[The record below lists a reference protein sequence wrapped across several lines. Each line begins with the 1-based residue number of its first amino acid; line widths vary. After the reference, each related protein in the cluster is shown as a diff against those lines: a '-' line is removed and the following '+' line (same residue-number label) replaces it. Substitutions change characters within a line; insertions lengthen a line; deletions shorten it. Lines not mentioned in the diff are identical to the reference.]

1 MTDKNKNFD
10 IIPIFNQPAKGVWTD
25 FVNVETTCS
34 REMFNLHVSEG
45 YVHNCLLDYA
55 RNLGQW
61 KHNFAFAAYLEEKM
75 VGFIQGFAFEKFSEF
90 YSVYSKET
98 FLEHLYILPKYHK
111 CGIGSRLLN
120 AFEETAG
127 LVSSK
132 VVLTPLR
139 DAVKFYEKN
148 GYKYFGDME
157 KNLVPCAN
165 KVVPVFQWIKTD
177 FDVKLNVTVN
187 NHFLQKN
194 RYKPVFVY
202 LNENSEIDGVI
213 IKTDTENKMWL
224 NQQQEKSNLRLCR
237 CKLAQSLDKVK

>member
-1 MTDKNKNFD
+1 MINKNANFN
-10 IIPIFNQPAKGVWTD
+10 IVPVFNQSAKGVWTD
-25 FVNVETTCS
+25 FINVETVCNK
-34 REMFNLHVSEG
+34 EMFNLHISEDVAAM
-45 YVHNCLLDYA
+45 YLRDYA

-61 KHNFAFAAYLEEKM
+61 KHNFAFAAYAKEKM
-75 VGFIQGFAFEKFSEF
+75 VGFIQGFAFEKSSEF

-98 FLEHLYILPKYHK
+98 FLEHLYVLPKYHK
-111 CGIGSRLLN
+111 CGIGSQLLN
-120 AFEETAG
+120 AFEETAS

-132 VVLTPLR
+132 VILTPLR
-139 DAVKFYEKN
+139 NAITFYEKN

-157 KNLVPCAN
+157 KNLVPCVN

-202 LNENSEIDGVI
+202 LNKDSEIDGVI

-224 NQQQEKSNLRLCR
+224 NQQQEKSKLRICR